1 VYLRLP
7 EIPAVPYNLDS
18 MSESLVIDRSDSF
31 PLQEVLTLSGPL
43 TASNCPVFENALRR
57 EEPSPTLILDLS
69 DVPYVDSA
77 GLGLL
82 VSAYVSRQKTGRTM
96 VLTGINPR
104 VQKLFEITRV
114 AGLFLTFSD
123 PGEAIAALGSAAQA

>member
-1 VYLRLP
+1 
-7 EIPAVPYNLDS
+7 
-18 MSESLVIDRSDSF
+18 MSESLVIDRAESF
-31 PLQEVLTLSGPL
+31 PLQEVLTLCGPL
-43 TASNCPVFENALRR
+43 TANNCSVFQNALRR
-57 EEPSPTLILDLS
+57 EEPTPTLILDLS

-96 VLTGINPR
+96 VLTGINQR

-114 AGLFLTFSD
+114 SGLFLTFSS
-123 PGEAIAALGSAAQA
+123 PTEAIAALGSAAQA